1 MNFICSY
8 KSPKS
13 NNFQYISALKN
24 FVLPK
29 NLNKPLFIIGDL
41 NIDLLKDQNGQFCSD
56 KGAQLNEMCEI
67 FKLKFFVKLPTR
79 IAHYKNKLT
88 NNIRTSISLIDVVL
102 HNNELISDVVNIDC
116 PFSDQKFVVIAINS
130 KTCVEMDFTMTCRN
144 LSEKNMSKIVD
155 TIAKINF
162 HPIKTLKTVNEKYA
176 MFASLLL

>member
-1 MNFICSY
+1 MKCVKI
-8 KSPKS
+8 
-13 NNFQYISALKN
+13 LN
-24 FVLPK
+24 FV
-29 NLNKPLFIIGDL
+29 
-41 NIDLLKDQNGQFCSD
+41 Q
-56 KGAQLNEMCEI
+56 
-67 FKLKFFVKLPTR
+67 LPTS

-88 NNIRTSISLIDVVL
+88 YNIRTSLIDVVL

-162 HPIKTLKTVNEKYA
+162 HPIKTLKTVNENMRCLQVY
-176 MFASLLL
+176 FYEQLI